1 MEIRREMGNAA
12 HRPAAGA
19 AGRVPAAREH
29 RRSWMHTLAVRL
41 ALFNRRGMCRGMG
54 HALVRTLSP
63 AVLVACA
70 ALAGGDEVPRSA
82 ETEAKAARTL
92 LVLGDSLSAGY
103 GFPLERGWVNL
114 LRQRLQAEH
123 PGAYRVVNASASGDT
138 TAGGLARL
146 ALLLAEHRPH
156 IVCIELGG
164 NDGMRGLPVDTIRAN
179 LLTMTEAA
187 QAAGATPVLLGMRIH
202 PNYGP
207 RYTEAF
213 HAAYAEVAEATGA
226 TLVPFLLEG
235 VATNPKLMQRDGIH
249 PNAEAQETL
258 LENVWETL
266 APLLR

>member
-1 MEIRREMGNAA
+1 MEIWRET
-12 HRPAAGA
+12 RS
-19 AGRVPAAREH
+19 AARSSAAAVC
-29 RRSWMHTLAVRL
+29 RRTLAVWL
-41 ALFNRRGMCRGMG
+41 ARFNCRGVCRG
-54 HALVRTLSP
+54 LARATARRLRLLLP
-63 AVLVACA
+63 AAVVSCA
-70 ALAGGDEVPRSA
+70 AFAGGNDDPRSA
-82 ETEAKAARTL
+82 KTEAEAVRTL

-114 LRQRLQAEH
+114 LRQRLEAEH

-138 TAGGLARL
+138 TGGGLARL
-146 ALLLAEHRPH
+146 EPLLAEHRPH
-156 IVCIELGG
+156 IVFIELGG
-164 NDGMRGLPVDTIRAN
+164 NDGMRGLPLEAIRAN

-226 TLVPFLLEG
+226 ALVPFLLEG
-235 VATNPKLMQRDGIH
+235 VATDPTLMQRDGTH
-249 PNAEAQETL
+249 PNAEAQGKL